1 MSTISILIFASVVLI
16 ILLLF
21 GSFGKSKNK
30 FPLQTDYSKQVGTTY
45 QREKVK
51 QFFDPFERAGQE
63 DLEGYHI
70 VMAVDTLGKPKDYK
84 APASDL
90 DNWPPPISISYYIFN
105 IRGELVKSNYLFILT
120 DEIPSDQVL
129 NEYGISKDY
138 FKAKG
143 IPAKEAY
150 QQIKID
156 AASCKNLVAH
166 NVSYLK
172 KIIYADFKRNKV
184 PFPFGKMRTTCTMK
198 ETTKFVGIEADYGDD
213 YKWPNLEEL
222 IDACFFVSM
231 DPEGIEIPE
240 AQNSRWK
247 ARSIAKCF
255 IYLKKIDEL

>member
-172 KIIYADFKRNKV
+172 KIIYADFKRIKYH
-184 PFPFGKMRTTCTMK
+184 FHLGK
-198 ETTKFVGIEADYGDD
+198 
-213 YKWPNLEEL
+213 
-222 IDACFFVSM
+222 
-231 DPEGIEIPE
+231 
-240 AQNSRWK
+240 
-247 ARSIAKCF
+247 
-255 IYLKKIDEL
+255 